1 MNIEIKIYLKKKGIA
16 CEMEITVTGNMVHVL
31 LDIAPPLLKVML
43 FDLCLSKLLT
53 IYLMQNFMAEAANA
67 AAAAAAQQDH
77 MGGSINQGYNSYP
90 TNAPVYASPPS
101 SAPGHAASADYGP
114 VYGTNYGY

>member
-1 MNIEIKIYLKKKGIA
+1 M
-16 CEMEITVTGNMVHVL
+16 
-31 LDIAPPLLKVML
+31 
-43 FDLCLSKLLT
+43 CLSKLLT
-53 IYLMQNFMAEAANA
+53 IYPMQNFMAEAANA
-67 AAAAAAQQDH
+67 AAAAAQDH

-101 SAPGHAASADYGP
+101 SAAGHAPSADYGS

>member
-1 MNIEIKIYLKKKGIA
+1 MVLKLAVVGKVLFVGLVYLS
-16 CEMEITVTGNMVHVL
+16 EMT
-31 LDIAPPLLKVML
+31 
-43 FDLCLSKLLT
+43 T
-53 IYLMQNFMAEAANA
+53 IYLMQNFMAEAASA
-67 AAAAAAQQDH
+67 AQDH

-101 SAPGHAASADYGP
+101 SAAGHAGHVPSADYGP

>member
-1 MNIEIKIYLKKKGIA
+1 MWQLMETWLGRVLSSHLHLDALSIVFLFLVYL
-16 CEMEITVTGNMVHVL
+16 
-31 LDIAPPLLKVML
+31 
-43 FDLCLSKLLT
+43 LSELPT
-53 IYLMQNFMAEAANA
+53 IYLQNFMAEAASA
-67 AAAAAAQQDH
+67 TQDH

-101 SAPGHAASADYGP
+101 SATGHTGHPPSADYGP